1 MIKIALGVYGTL
13 EITIGKAHRVMSDG
27 GKKDDRRTATIM
39 RSGDCNAELLRK
51 S

>member
-13 EITIGKAHRVMSDG
+13 KITIGKAHRVMSDG
-27 GKKDDRRTATIM
+27 EKDDRRTAAIIP
-39 RSGDCNAELLRK
+39 SGDYNAELLRK